1 MKTLLLST
9 LAPMFVAVALAGC
22 QGPGVPTPSGPWP
35 DPGAAAGLVVD
46 GRYEEAAEEYLAL
59 SRSTQ
64 GAAAQELK
72 LEAVAL
78 LIGLGRTDR
87 ASVLMDELAGEP
99 LAEDLAPEYNLLAAD
114 LALRRGVPERTL
126 ELLSDAPAARV
137 GRGSAS
143 RLHLLRARAH
153 EDRGRF
159 LDAARERAALDET
172 LTDATRRATNHS
184 ALWDALNRVDP
195 ARRERALPTAT
206 GAFTGWLR
214 LAAVTEEHRSSP
226 DTLAPALAQWQ
237 RTFPDHPAGLE
248 IVPAILGAI
257 RESVRQPTRIALLLP
272 FHGDFAQAAEAI
284 RDGFLAAWYSD
295 SSNPLLPVIEIHD
308 TSFETIGVV
317 YVRAVEAGADFVVGP
332 LRRGPVASLACGDT
346 PLVTTLALNETGEL
360 PASGEDPPR
369 ACDPQRT
376 VPGLFHFSLTPE
388 AEARQVAERAWLDG
402 FGKALA
408 FTREGEW
415 GDRVLR
421 SFTAEW
427 ERLGGILLEH
437 RVLPSTATEV
447 GKPVAAALGV
457 SGSRERARAL
467 RRVLGRAVEHEPRR
481 RQDADF
487 VFLAAFP
494 PGARQFKPRLA
505 FHHAPDLPV
514 YSTSHAWSGVPDPTN
529 DRDLEGVVFG
539 DMPWLAAPAEA
550 DRALRR
556 QLGAELDGRVSELP
570 RLYAFGADAYRLA
583 IGLRRIAGDRLA
595 DIDGHTG
602 RLSAGAGHRIV
613 RRLSWVRFA
622 DGLPVPHTPDAT
634 SVEPPPA
641 P

>member
-1 MKTLLLST
+1 MKTLLLAALT
-9 LAPMFVAVALAGC
+9 AVALAGC
-22 QGPGVPTPSGPWP
+22 QGPGVPVPVEPWP
-35 DPGAAAGLVVD
+35 DPEAATGLVMD

-59 SRSTQ
+59 SRSAR
-64 GAAAQELK
+64 GAAAQALMLK
-72 LEAVAL
+72 AVAL
-78 LIGLGRTDR
+78 LIGLGHTDR
-87 ASVLMDELAGEP
+87 ASGLMDELAGQAI
-99 LAEDLAPEYNLLAAD
+99 AEELAPEYNLLAAD
-114 LALRRGVPERTL
+114 LALRQGVPDRTL
-126 ELLSDAPAARV
+126 ELLSDTPATRA
-137 GRGSAS
+137 GRGTAS

-153 EDRGRF
+153 EDTGRF

-172 LTDATRRATNHS
+172 LADATRRATNHS
-184 ALWDALNRVDP
+184 ALWDALNRVAP
-195 ARRERALPTAT
+195 VRREQALPTAT

-214 LAAVTEEHRSSP
+214 LAAITEEHRSSP
-226 DTLAPALAQWQ
+226 DTLAPALEQWQ
-237 RTFPDHPAGLE
+237 TTFPDHPAGLE
-248 IVPAILGAI
+248 IVPAMLGAI

-272 FHGDFAQAAEAI
+272 FHGGFAKAAEAI

-295 SSNPLLPVIEIHD
+295 ASNPLRPVIEIHD
-308 TSFETIGVV
+308 TSFETVGVV
-317 YVRAVEAGADFVVGP
+317 YARAVEAGADFVVGP
-332 LRRGPVASLACGDT
+332 LRRDPVTSLACGDT
-346 PLVTTLALNETGEL
+346 PLVTTLALNETGES

-369 ACDPQRT
+369 TCDPQRT
-376 VPGLFHFSLTPE
+376 VPDLFHFSLTPE

-437 RVLPSTATEV
+437 RALPSAATEV
-447 GKPVAAALGV
+447 GKPIAAALGV

-487 VFLAAFP
+487 VFLTAFP

-514 YSTSHAWSGVPDPTN
+514 YSTSHVWSGVPDPTN
-529 DRDLEGVVFG
+529 DRDLDGVVFG
-539 DMPWLAAPAEA
+539 DMPWLVAPAEP

-556 QLGAELDGRVSELP
+556 QLGAELDEHVSELP

-583 IGLRRIAGDRLA
+583 IGLRRIVADRLA
-595 DIDGHTG
+595 SIDGHTG

-622 DGLPVPHTPDAT
+622 DGVPVPRTPDAT
-634 SVEPPPA
+634 SVELPPA
-641 P
+641 APRP